1 MHTGIVVIVTESQ
14 LLEDVLTHTFETAG
28 YTVLNLEDGAE
39 LYDYITLLVNHSG
52 HRTPAIIV
60 ADASVPGPK
69 VLDVCAWAR
78 LNNLHMPFIVL
89 TEQGESMQRTAE
101 ALEGV
106 TVSGIASPEELARK
120 LAA

>member
-14 LLEDVLTHTFETAG
+14 LLEDVLTHTFAGAG
-28 YTVLNLEDGAE
+28 YTVLALEDAAE
-39 LYDYITLLVNHSG
+39 LYDYVTLLVNQPG
-52 HRTPAIIV
+52 RRQPAVVV
-60 ADASVPGPK
+60 ADATVPGPG

-89 TEQGESMQRTAE
+89 SENGEPLRRSAG
-101 ALEGV
+101 ALSGV
-106 TVSGIASPEELARK
+106 TVSGLSSPEELARR

>member
-14 LLEDVLTHTFETAG
+14 LLEDVLTHTFAGAG

-39 LYDYITLLVNHSG
+39 LYDYITLLVNQPG
-52 HRTPAIIV
+52 RRQPAIVV
-60 ADASVPGPK
+60 ADATVPGPN

-78 LNNLHMPFIVL
+78 LNDLHMPFIVL
-89 TEQGESMQRTAE
+89 TEQGERLQKSARS
-101 ALEGV
+101 LGGV
-106 TVSGIASPEELARK
+106 TVSGLKSTEALARA